1 MNKEQFT
8 EYLLTPEHLQESSL
22 SDLTAFVKEFPYCN
36 TGHILLTLKL
46 FLDKNVLY
54 NSELKTTAVYAG
66 SRRIL
71 KKHIDRLSD
80 SLTQSVLPDE
90 DPVSDTKNETVTD
103 DKTTSS
109 QPADHPA
116 NTETIKEEVQKE
128 SVSKVADEENDYGET
143 VEQRDL
149 RNYTIEDLKKIIEK
163 RIREIESKKQQGKKA
178 ENQKHKVKSKSEI
191 IEEFIENSP
200 SISRPKTTFYD
211 PVDVAKQSVVDQ
223 ENIVS
228 ETLAKIYMDQGYSE
242 KALHI
247 YEKLILKFPQKSAY
261 FAGLIKKAKSNL
273 TN

>member
-8 EYLLTPEHLQESSL
+8 EYLLNPDRLQESSL

-46 FLDKNVLY
+46 FLEKNVLY

-80 SLTQSVLPDE
+80 SGLQSVLPDE
-90 DPVSDTKNETVTD
+90 EHQTKSAIETP
-103 DKTTSS
+103 K
-109 QPADHPA
+109 
-116 NTETIKEEVQKE
+116 ETPEVKEEIKTEESEEKSAAENQVIEKE
-128 SVSKVADEENDYGET
+128 QVWEEQS
-143 VEQRDL
+143 EQRDPKS
-149 RNYTIEDLKKIIEK
+149 YTVEELKKIIEK
-163 RIREIESKKQQGKKA
+163 RIREIEGEKKA
-178 ENQKHKVKSKSEI
+178 TKKVEPQKRKVKSKTEI
-191 IEEFIENSP
+191 IDSFIKNSP

-211 PVDVAKQSVVDQ
+211 PVDFAKQSVVDE

-228 ETLAKIYMDQGYSE
+228 ETLAKIYMDQGYTK

-247 YEKLILKFPQKSAY
+247 YEKLILKFPEKSAY
-261 FAGLIKKAKSNL
+261 FAGLIEKAKKDLHN
-273 TN
+273 

>member
-8 EYLLTPEHLQESSL
+8 EYLLTPERLQESSL
-22 SDLTAFVKEFPYCN
+22 SDLVDFVKEFPYCN

-46 FLDKNVLY
+46 FVDKNVLY

-90 DPVSDTKNETVTD
+90 ESVDNTKSRTAPED
-103 DKTTSS
+103 RKTSS
-109 QPADHPA
+109 QSNEQPG
-116 NTETIKEEVQKE
+116 NTETQKEEVQKKSD
-128 SVSKVADEENDYGET
+128 SVVADEADYYGET

-149 RNYTIEDLKKIIEK
+149 RNYTIEELKRIIEK
-163 RIREIESKKQQGKKA
+163 RIREIESKKQQSKKE
-178 ENQKHKVKSKSEI
+178 ENQQHKVKSKSEI

-200 SISRPKTTFYD
+200 SISRPKNTFFD
-211 PVDVAKQSVVDQ
+211 PVDVARQSVVDQ

-247 YEKLILKFPQKSAY
+247 YEKLILKFPQKSTY
-261 FAGLIKKAKSNL
+261 FAGLIEKTRSNL
-273 TN
+273 KN